1 MLKPLQFS
9 LIIAFIFFASSTFGQ
24 VKFSNDFLA
33 IGVGARAQG
42 MGNAQTSVTNDLTSG
57 YWNPAGLTSIQSP
70 LQVGAMHAE
79 WFGSVANYDFISIA
93 KPLNQDKKSVVG
105 LTVIR
110 LGIDNIPNTINLVD
124 KDGTINYDNI
134 TEFSAA
140 DYAVLLS
147 YAREIKLKDRTL
159 SIGGNT
165 KIIRRVIGSFAGAWG
180 FGLDF
185 GLQYKVKDKWH
196 FGLMARDITS
206 TFNAWNF
213 TFTEAEKEVFVF
225 TGNDIPESS
234 VEITRPRILLGS
246 AYKARFNEKLSLTT
260 SLDLDFTTDGQR
272 NVLVSSENF
281 NMDPRLGLELDYKG
295 FIYIRGGVSNFQQVL
310 DDVDGTKKLWDF
322 QPHFGIGIVLGRFT
336 IDYAQANIGNVGV
349 LQASNLFSLK
359 IDFKEKKKK
368 GF

>member
-1 MLKPLQFS
+1 MQK
-9 LIIAFIFFASSTFGQ
+9 LITHFIAFALILTSSNLFGQ

-42 MGNAQTSVTNDLTSG
+42 MGNAQVSIANDLTSG
-57 YWNPAGLTSIQSP
+57 YWNPAGLTGVQTP

-93 KPLNQDKKSVVG
+93 KQLNQEKKSVVG

-147 YAREIKLKDRTL
+147 YAREIKMKDRTL

-165 KIIRRVIGSFAGAWG
+165 KIIRRVIGSFANAWG

-185 GLQYKVKDKWH
+185 GLQYNIKDKWR
-196 FGLMARDITS
+196 FGLMARDVTS

-213 TFTEAEKEVFVF
+213 SFTDNEKEVF
-225 TGNDIPESS
+225 TITDNDIPENSI
-234 VEITRPRILLGS
+234 EITRPRFIIGA
-246 AYKARFNEKLSLTT
+246 AYNARFSEKLSLTT
-260 SLDLDFTTDGQR
+260 AVDLDFTTDGQR
-272 NVLVSSENF
+272 NVLVSSKSF

-295 FIYIRGGVSNFQQVL
+295 FVYIRGGVSNFQQVL
-310 DDVDGTKKLWDF
+310 DDVDGTKKEWDM

-359 IDFKEKKKK
+359 IDFNPKKK
-368 GF
+368 GA

>member
-1 MLKPLQFS
+1 MLKTIQS
-9 LIIAFIFFASSTFGQ
+9 LCCFALLFATTSLFGQ

-42 MGNAQTSVTNDLTSG
+42 MGNAQVAVANDLTSG
-57 YWNPAGLTSIQSP
+57 YWNPAGLTNIQSP
-70 LQVGAMHAE
+70 LQIGAMHAE

-147 YAREIKLKDRTL
+147 YARQIKLKDRTL

-165 KIIRRVIGSFAGAWG
+165 KIIRRVVGSFAGAWG

-185 GLQYKVKDKWH
+185 GVQYDIKDKWR
-196 FGLMARDITS
+196 FGLIARDVTS

-213 TFTEAEKEVFVF
+213 TFTDDEKEVLDI
-225 TGNDIPESS
+225 TGNDIPKNSI
-234 VEITRPRILLGS
+234 EITRPRFILGA
-246 AYKARFNEKLSLTT
+246 AYKARFSEKLSLSTAI
-260 SLDLDFTTDGQR
+260 DLDFTTDGQR
-272 NVLVSSENF
+272 NVLVSSKSF
-281 NMDPRLGLELDYKG
+281 NMDPHLGLELDYKG
-295 FIYIRGGVSNFQQVL
+295 FIFIRGGLCNFQQVL
-310 DDVDGTKKLWDF
+310 DDVDGTKKEWDF

-336 IDYAQANIGNVGV
+336 IDYAQANIGNIGV

-359 IDFKEKKKK
+359 IDFKQKGKK
-368 GF
+368 G